1 MTETQIVVDNLAVLS
16 RELDKAVA
24 KLGELDAVRIAAEG
38 DYKLAYS
45 RAFRNASGSVEDRK
59 QQATETCDALW
70 RTWSL
75 AESTVAVQK
84 AHLRALHARVDVGRS
99 IFSARKT
106 EVGLAQMGGA
116 P

>member
-1 MTETQIVVDNLAVLS
+1 MSAIQTVVNQLADLS

-24 KLGELDAVRIAAEG
+24 KLGELDATRIAAEG
-38 DYKLAYS
+38 DYKIAYS
-45 RAFRNASGSVEDRK
+45 RAFRNASGPVEDRK
-59 QQATETCDALW
+59 QQATEACDALW

-75 AESTVAVQK
+75 AESTVYVHK

-99 IFSARKT
+99 IFSAHKT